1 MIASSWTQVCFLP
14 HFKHLFYL
22 ELWEG
27 FSIVLCSVLDEY
39 LKVALVMITEQ
50 AETGDRRVLGIS
62 AAVVRWREAE
72 QTDTMFK

>member
-1 MIASSWTQVCFLP
+1 MIASSWTQVFLP

-39 LKVALVMITEQ
+39 LKVVLVMITEQ

>member
-14 HFKHLFYL
+14 YFKHLFYL

-39 LKVALVMITEQ
+39 LKVVLVVIREQ
-50 AETGDRRVLGIS
+50 AETEDRRALGIS
-62 AAVVRWREAE
+62 AAVVRWREVE
-72 QTDTMFK
+72 QRDTMFK

>member
-1 MIASSWTQVCFLP
+1 MIASNWTQVCFLP

-39 LKVALVMITEQ
+39 LKVVLVMITEQ